1 MNFIS
6 LLIICLSRICYNGFM
21 GKYEQLIGEV
31 IKSELGVTVDV
42 ELTRPE
48 SKFGDYATNAI
59 LPLAKKLGKNPREL
73 AEVIANSLRA
83 TGEFIEVTVAG
94 PGFINLR
101 IAAKV
106 LAENLREQ
114 FAQSQPFGTSN
125 ANTGKVAVVE
135 YPSPNMAKPYSVGHL
150 RSGNQGW
157 AAKNLLESQGW
168 KVITDN
174 HLGDSGSPFGYW
186 VLGYK
191 LYSSPEK
198 LAKDGIY
205 ELGRVYIEIR
215 AALKQEAERG
225 ETKLADEAQQWLLKL
240 ENHDSEAVHYSDEFS
255 RISLDHIHA
264 VMKRLGI
271 STEYEYGEK
280 FFEPFGKAAISRV
293 LKDGIAN
300 ENADGSVI
308 IDLADQGIK
317 TPFLIRKSNGASLY
331 ATGDLACLLWRE
343 ENWHPDMTV
352 YSVGGEQ
359 KFYFEQIAA
368 VAKKLELKQKIFHLW
383 FGTIDQIDEDGKRAK
398 MSSRKGVV
406 LLEQL
411 LDFAF
416 ERARE
421 NAKSDDL
428 SDNDLRK
435 ISIGAIK
442 FADFSADRR
451 TGMLFDWNT
460 IFSLTGFSG
469 PYVQYAAVRVNKIL
483 RDNPID
489 DSVEAK
495 ADYAYEA
502 EKNLILKALEYP
514 GVVKLAAEKLEPHRV
529 AGYLFELAKT
539 LNKYYETTSV
549 ATVDV
554 PGNIKK
560 NRLEFLMKI
569 ATIFERGLDLLGI
582 GVPEKM

>member
-1 MNFIS
+1 ME
-6 LLIICLSRICYNGFM
+6 
-21 GKYEQLIGEV
+21 KYERLVGET
-31 IKSELGVTVDV
+31 IKSKLGATVDV

-48 SKFGDYATNAI
+48 AKFGDYATNVA
-59 LPLAKKLGKNPREL
+59 LPLAKKLGKNPHEL
-73 AEVIANSLRA
+73 AESIAAALRE
-83 TGEFIEVTVAG
+83 TGEFTEVTVAG

-101 IAAKV
+101 VAAKD

-114 FAQSQPFGTSN
+114 FAKPQPFGTSVAN
-125 ANTGKVAVVE
+125 AGKTAVVE

-240 ENHDSEAVHYSDEFS
+240 ENHDPEAVHYSDEFS
-255 RISLDHIHA
+255 RISLQHIHA

-280 FFEPFGKAAISRV
+280 FFEPFGKAAIARA
-293 LKDGIAN
+293 LKDGIAT
-300 ENADGSVI
+300 ENADGSVV
-308 IDLADQGIK
+308 IDLTDQGIK
-317 TPFLIRKSNGASLY
+317 TPFLIRKSNGANLY

-359 KFYFEQIAA
+359 KFYFEQVAA
-368 VAKKLELKQKIFHLW
+368 VAKKLGLKQKVFHLW

-406 LLEQL
+406 LMEQL
-411 LDFAF
+411 LDFALNK
-416 ERARE
+416 ARE

-428 SDNDLRK
+428 SDDDLQK
-435 ISIGAIK
+435 ISVGAIK

-451 TGMLFDWNT
+451 TGMLFDWDT

-483 RDNPID
+483 RDNPSD
-489 DSVEAK
+489 DGVAPK
-495 ADYAYEA
+495 VDYDYEA
-502 EKNLILKALEYP
+502 EKNLILKVLEYP
-514 GVVKLAAEKLEPHRV
+514 GVVRLAAEKLEPHRV

-539 LNKYYETTSV
+539 LNKYYETTPV
-549 ATVDV
+549 ATPEV
-554 PGNIKK
+554 PAEIKAA
-560 NRLEFLMKI
+560 RLAILREVAQVFYY
-569 ATIFERGLDLLGI
+569 GLDLLGI